1 MSAKSKDSRPG
12 GRSARVRAAVHRA
25 TVDLVQEVGS
35 EKVTIPAVAR
45 RAGVNPSSLY
55 RRWGTVSALLA
66 DVAAQRQE
74 EGTPELVGDLRKD
87 LERAAV
93 WTLTDLSRPGGVA
106 FFRAEVA
113 PDLDERRAGLRECLE
128 RVSTRFHAALEAA
141 ARRGEA
147 APPLERVL
155 DHVVA
160 PLYFRVV
167 FSIPETDEDYARGL
181 VAELYDS
188 GYVTPATP
196 DPVRN
201 LGTSHCPE
209 PAPASGPS
217 RSRRGGRA
225 G

>member
-1 MSAKSKDSRPG
+1 MPAKSKDSRPG

-25 TVDLVQEVGS
+25 TVDLVQEVGA

-45 RAGVNPSSLY
+45 RAGVNPSSVY
-55 RRWGTVSALLA
+55 RRWGTTSALLA
-66 DVAAQRQE
+66 DVAAHRQD
-74 EGTPELVGDLRKD
+74 EGTPELLGDLRKD
-87 LERAAV
+87 LEQAAL

-113 PDLDERRAGLRECLE
+113 PDVDERRAGLRECLE
-128 RVSTRFHAALEAA
+128 RVSTRFHAALDAA

-147 APPLERVL
+147 TPPLERVL

-181 VAELYDS
+181 VTELYES
-188 GYVTPATP
+188 GYAAPPTPA
-196 DPVRN
+196 R
-201 LGTSHCPE
+201 GSH
-209 PAPASGPS
+209 A
-217 RSRRGGRA
+217 R
-225 G
+225 

>member
-1 MSAKSKDSRPG
+1 MPAKSKDSRPG
-12 GRSARVRAAVHRA
+12 GRSARVRAAVYRA

-45 RAGVNPSSLY
+45 RADVNPSSLY

-66 DVAAQRQE
+66 DVAAQRQA
-74 EGTPELVGDLRKD
+74 EGTPELLGDLRKD

-113 PDLDERRAGLRECLE
+113 PDVDERRAGLRECLE

-141 ARRGEA
+141 ARRGEG

-167 FSIPETDEDYARGL
+167 FSIPETNEDYARGL
-181 VAELYDS
+181 VAELCDS
-188 GYVTPATP
+188 GRVTPATP
-196 DPVRN
+196 DPGRN
-201 LGTSHCPE
+201 LSTGHCQE
-209 PAPASGPS
+209 SAPARGPS

>member
-1 MSAKSKDSRPG
+1 MPAKSKDSRPG

-25 TVDLVQEVGS
+25 TVDLVQEVGA
-35 EKVTIPAVAR
+35 EKVTIPVVAR

-55 RRWGTVSALLA
+55 RRWGTISALLA
-66 DVAAQRQE
+66 DVAAQRQD
-74 EGTPELVGDLRKD
+74 EGAPELLGDLRKD

-93 WTLTDLSRPGGVA
+93 WTLTDLSQPGGVA

-113 PDLDERRAGLRECLE
+113 PDVDERRAGLRECLE

-141 ARRGEA
+141 ERRGES

-167 FSIPETDEDYARGL
+167 FSIPETNEEYARGL
-181 VAELYDS
+181 VAELCDS
-188 GYVTPATP
+188 GYGA
-196 DPVRN
+196 
-201 LGTSHCPE
+201 
-209 PAPASGPS
+209 PS
-217 RSRRGGRA
+217 RPGRD
-225 G
+225 